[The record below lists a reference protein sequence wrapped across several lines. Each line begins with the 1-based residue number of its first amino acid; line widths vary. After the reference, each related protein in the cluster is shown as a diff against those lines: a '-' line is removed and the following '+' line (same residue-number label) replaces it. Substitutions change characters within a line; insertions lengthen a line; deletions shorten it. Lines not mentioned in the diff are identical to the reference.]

1 MTEMPNMT
9 VMAPKNKWEL
19 SDMLKYAIAYDA
31 PIALRY
37 PRGEAYDGLQEH
49 RQPIVY
55 GKCEEI
61 TVGQDIL
68 LFALGSMVK
77 TAEAVC
83 GQLKE
88 KGIEATLVNA
98 RFAKPFDAAYLK
110 EAMTKHSMIVIL
122 EENVALGGFGEH
134 VACFLRR
141 EGYEGQILSIAIG
154 DHFVEHG
161 NVAVLQKELGIDADG
176 ITRQILEKL

>member
-1 MTEMPNMT
+1 M
-9 VMAPKNKWEL
+9 
-19 SDMLKYAIAYDA
+19 
-31 PIALRY
+31 
-37 PRGEAYDGLQEH
+37 
-49 RQPIVY
+49 
-55 GKCEEI
+55 
-61 TVGQDIL
+61 
-68 LFALGSMVK
+68 
-77 TAEAVC
+77 
-83 GQLKE
+83 
-88 KGIEATLVNA
+88 
-98 RFAKPFDAAYLK
+98 AYLK